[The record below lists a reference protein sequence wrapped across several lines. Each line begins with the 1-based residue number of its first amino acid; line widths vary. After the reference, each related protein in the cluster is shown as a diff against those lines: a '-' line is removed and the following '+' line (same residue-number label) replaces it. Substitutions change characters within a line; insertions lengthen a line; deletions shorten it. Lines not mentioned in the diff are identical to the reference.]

1 MLHRNFTIDEII
13 IDWLHIIRTKSL
25 KASCNPLFNL
35 YLASYE
41 TNHLFHTSRKKPVM
55 KAVIYTEYGGP
66 ESLRVAEVPKPV
78 PLDNEVLINV
88 HAVSINDW
96 DFALLQPDTFNRLM
110 SGLTKPK
117 RQIIGSDISGK
128 IESVGK
134 AVTKFKIGDEVYGDL
149 SGRWGGFA
157 EYVCAPEQSLALK
170 PANMTFEEAASIPQA
185 AMLAVQGLID
195 IGNIQP
201 GQKLLINGAGGGV
214 GTFGIQIA
222 QSLGVT
228 DITVVDKESK
238 LDMLRSLG
246 ATHCINYTKE
256 DFTKNGQTYD
266 LILDAKTNRP
276 TSHYLRALNPCGR
289 YVTVGG
295 DLSRLLKIFLS
306 MAWINRVSKKKVSIV
321 ALKANKDLLYINK
334 LNEAGKLKCI
344 IDKHHYTL
352 NNAPEAMR
360 YFGTGDH
367 KGKIVISLK

>member
-1 MLHRNFTIDEII
+1 
-13 IDWLHIIRTKSL
+13 
-25 KASCNPLFNL
+25 
-35 YLASYE
+35 
-41 TNHLFHTSRKKPVM
+41 M

-66 ESLRVAEVPKPV
+66 ESLRIAEIPKPV
-78 PLDNEVLINV
+78 PLDNEVLIKV
-88 HAVSINDW
+88 HAVSVNDW

-117 RQIIGSDISGK
+117 RQIIGSDIAGRV
-128 IESVGK
+128 ESVGL
-134 AVTKFKIGDEVYGDL
+134 AATKFKIGDEVYGDL

-157 EYVCAPEQSLALK
+157 EYVCADEQAIALK
-170 PANMTFEEAASIPQA
+170 PTNMTFEDASAIPQA

-195 IGNIQP
+195 KGNIQR

-222 QSLGVT
+222 QALGVT

-238 LDMLRSLG
+238 LEMLRSLG
-246 ATHCINYTKE
+246 ATHCIDYTKE

-276 TSHYLRALNPCGR
+276 TSHYLQALNSGGM

-306 MAWINRVSKKKVSIV
+306 MPLINRVSKKKVGIV
-321 ALKANKDLLYINK
+321 ALKANKDLLYMNK
-334 LNEAGKLKCI
+334 LYEAGKLKCI
-344 IDKHHYTL
+344 IDEHRYTL
-352 NNAPEAMR
+352 ENAREAMQ
-360 YFGTGDH
+360 YFGSGDH
-367 KGKIVISLK
+367 KGKIVISMK